1 MKITLHEKES
11 FVVAT
16 VEGSLSNEFLRDFE
30 VEVDRLLG
38 ERRNI
43 IVDFSRLSF
52 ILSSGLS
59 ALLSSHVHARNN
71 NLRFIIFGLNADLEK
86 LFSITD
92 LNRHLD
98 IVKNLEE
105 AQALLSEPAG

>member
-1 MKITLHEKES
+1 MKITLQEEES
-11 FVVAT
+11 FVIAT
-16 VEGSLSNEFLRDFE
+16 VEGSLSTEFLRDFE
-30 VEVDRLLG
+30 VEVERLIG

-59 ALLSSHVHARNN
+59 SLLSGHVEATGH
-71 NLRFIIFGLNADLEK
+71 NLRFIICGLNSDLEK

-92 LNRHLD
+92 LNKHLD
-98 IVKNLEE
+98 IVKNLDE
-105 AQALLSEPAG
+105 AREMLAGPAG